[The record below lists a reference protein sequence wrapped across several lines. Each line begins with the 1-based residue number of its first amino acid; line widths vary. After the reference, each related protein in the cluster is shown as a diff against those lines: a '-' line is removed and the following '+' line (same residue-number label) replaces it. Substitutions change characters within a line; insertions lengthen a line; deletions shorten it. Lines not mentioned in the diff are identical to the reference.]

1 MFDAAAA
8 AAAQQTCSG
17 QSIGPANQ
25 LFALLIQS
33 ILTTKCSISPPDL
46 WPADYAEQAI
56 QNGLETYDFVVVGAG
71 TAGSVVAA
79 RLAENPAWR
88 VLLLEAGAD
97 PPIESEIPAM
107 FFALQNPNASSVW
120 NYHAEVSRTASRS
133 MPKGSYWP
141 RGKMLGGSGGQ
152 NAMVNVRG
160 NVRDYDRWAEAGNPT
175 WAWRDVLPYF
185 MKSEGMLVPEV
196 ANSHGGRFHRTD
208 GPLKFESFHNREPIR
223 DVVLEAGAE
232 LGYERLVD
240 INAEEY
246 IGMTVP
252 TGNLHQ
258 MRRHST
264 AKAFLVPARDK
275 PNLHVIKNAHVT
287 RLNIEDGV
295 ARGVEFTVQ
304 NRKIMVP
311 VGKEVILSAGAIG
324 TPQLLMLSGIGPAAH
339 LRQHGIK
346 VIADLPVGKNLQDH
360 VVVPFPLTYDKG
372 TAAEVADSA
381 FLDTLHKYVGGELG
395 RTGHGVFDVLG
406 FFNTVNS
413 TDRYP
418 DLETHY
424 NYFRR
429 GESVL
434 LPRYLAELL
443 GYEPRLADSIAAAN
457 READILFVLLIL
469 LNPRSA
475 GEIRL
480 RSADPF
486 EAPIIDARYLEQHE
500 DAETLVR
507 GVRLTQRFLQTHAFR
522 AHRMAEVRV
531 DLPECD
537 KAPYAFGTDAY
548 YDCYVRHLSTTL
560 YHPAGTAKMGV
571 NTDRT
576 AVVDGRLRVHGVR
589 GLRVADA
596 SIMPDVVSGNT
607 NTPTVMIGEKAADFA
622 KEDWSDSAAEQKEEL

>member
-1 MFDAAAA
+1 MSFSADYVG
-8 AAAQQTCSG
+8 AQQSCSS

-33 ILTTKCSISPPDL
+33 ILSTKCSISAPDI
-46 WPADYAEQAI
+46 WPADYAEHALR
-56 QNGLETYDFVVVGAG
+56 NGLAAYDFVVVGAG

-79 RLAENPAWR
+79 RLAENPDWR

-107 FFALQNPNASSVW
+107 FFALQNPNATSVW
-120 NYHAEVSRTASRS
+120 NYHAEVSETASRS

-175 WAWRDVLPYF
+175 WSWRDVLPYF
-185 MKSEGMLVPEV
+185 MKAEGMLVPEV
-196 ANSHGGRFHRTD
+196 ANSNGGRFHRTD
-208 GPLKFESFHNREPIR
+208 GPLKFESFRNREPVR

-232 LGYERLVD
+232 LGYERIVD
-240 INAEEY
+240 INAEQY

-252 TGNLHQ
+252 TGNLHRMQ
-258 MRRHST
+258 RHST
-264 AKAFLVPARDK
+264 AKAFLVPAKDRR
-275 PNLHVIKNAHVT
+275 NLHVIKNAHVT
-287 RLNIEDGV
+287 RVVIEEGAV
-295 ARGVEFTVQ
+295 RGVEFTVL
-304 NRKIMVP
+304 NRKMTASVSR
-311 VGKEVILSAGAIG
+311 EVILSAGAIG
-324 TPQLLMLSGIGPAAH
+324 TPQLLMLSGIGPASH
-339 LRQHGIK
+339 LRQHGIS
-346 VIADLPVGKNLQDH
+346 VLVDLPVGRNLQDH

-372 TAAEVADSA
+372 TAEEVADTA
-381 FLDTLHKYVGGELG
+381 FLDTLHRYVRGELG
-395 RTGHGVFDVLG
+395 QTGHGVFDVLG
-406 FFNTVNS
+406 FFNTVNA
-413 TDRYP
+413 TDPYP

-457 READILFVLLIL
+457 READVLFVLLIL

-486 EAPIIDARYLEQHE
+486 EAPLIDARYLEQRE
-500 DAETLVR
+500 DVETLVR
-507 GVRLTQRFLQTHAFR
+507 GVRLTQRFLETRSFR
-522 AHRMAEVRV
+522 EHGMAEVRV
-531 DLPECD
+531 DLPECERVTGG
-537 KAPYAFGTDAY
+537 FGTDAY
-548 YDCYVRHLSTTL
+548 YECYVRHLSTTL
-560 YHPAGTAKMGV
+560 YHPVGTAKMGPRV
-571 NTDRT
+571 ERT
-576 AVVDGRLRVHGVR
+576 SVVDARLRVHGVR

-607 NTPTVMIGEKAADFA
+607 NTPTIMIGEKAADFV
-622 KEDWSDSAAEQKEEL
+622 KEDWPKGRDEL